1 MIAYSWL
8 ELLQMAIASVGL
20 AVALSEWGAIRDLR
34 RVGTT
39 EAQRVLARH
48 AAFIEVLRLSVHVV
62 ILVSAAVSLA
72 LPEPPSEAMPGWII
86 TAVWWRKVGF
96 VWVALIAT
104 LGTVSSRV
112 TRRRVAGLLRD
123 AA

>member
-1 MIAYSWL
+1 
-8 ELLQMAIASVGL
+8 
-20 AVALSEWGAIRDLR
+20 
-34 RVGTT
+34 
-39 EAQRVLARH
+39 
-48 AAFIEVLRLSVHVV
+48 
-62 ILVSAAVSLA
+62 
-72 LPEPPSEAMPGWII
+72 MPGWII